1 MTVSITIRH
10 VPQEIRDRLAAK
22 ARRSGQS
29 LQEYLNA
36 ELAQLA
42 VRPSPVDFVRGLDA
56 NVELN
61 TDDGL
66 TTAEILEALDADR
79 R

>member
-10 VPQEIRDRLAAK
+10 VPQEVRDLLAEK
-22 ARRSGQS
+22 ASRSGQS
-29 LQEYLNA
+29 LQEFLNA
-36 ELAQLA
+36 ELRQLA
-42 VRPSPVDFVRGLDA
+42 VRPSPVDFVRGLEA

-61 TDDGL
+61 TESGA
-66 TTAEILEALDADR
+66 TTQEILDALDADR